1 MKIRTALIS
10 VALTGALIAGG
21 VYTAYHSIGKAAP
34 VEVTPVANVALDA
47 SSFSDGITS
56 EGIVTSRVSQNITLN
71 AEYSIAEI
79 YVSAGDTV
87 TEGTALFSYEMT
99 RQELMLKIE
108 QIHLQQEELRLKGY
122 NKQLAKYTG
131 TTTSASLKDTSS
143 VRTASSSV
151 YEVYADDAILP
162 DDDDTY
168 ETENSTEPA
177 ADRSDSGIEGS
188 AGTDS
193 ENGDSDHSGLMIED
207 IETIEPDAET
217 AATIRAAVTGFEAL
231 MSELAAFLDDFEE
244 DVTSDD
250 IEEALL
256 TAAEFYYGTLAGEFT
271 EETVDGDVT
280 VTYVLKDSVT
290 GLLDEDELSTLESCA
305 VLMEHVCAY
314 YVDLLITEAAAQEDP
329 SAAAQKARDAYEELS
344 STAKK
349 YVTQLDMLESLENT
363 AARPQTELSTE
374 FGSTSE
380 SQTESA
386 AESVT
391 EPSSEDAAES
401 EAETAPVNS
410 EMETET
416 APAKSETETEA
427 SPAEDTGI
435 AADVSTFLLMAD
447 ELLMETASPSESDY
461 QNAIA
466 FYQMYLAVPRAEIA
480 GEDPY
485 MENYILSDE
494 TLCYLSGIEDGSSL
508 SAALEEAY
516 QSVCLAYV
524 KYAAA
529 SLSPED
535 MTWEELNYAINV
547 YASLGSTWAV
557 LLSEESPSV
566 LDTLKAYSIALG
578 IRDLDETSD
587 SFLADLQNLYEQYLA
602 LDAEQMLLVWNA
614 DTLLALMFSHGL
626 LNSDTAYENESEFSW
641 DDWGDSSYD
650 YGYSSENGVTEE
662 EIETLQETIKEQE
675 LNVRKQELAVSNA
688 QRVVDKKTV
697 KSSVTGTVLS
707 IGDLSGIPLDD
718 NNNFVKIISTEGLY
732 AKGYVSEQELDSVA
746 VGNIVTGTA
755 SYANASFTA
764 VIKEI
769 PDYPQ
774 TDDHISIGDS
784 SLAYYAFY
792 ALIDDPVDVESGTYV
807 ELTIAQQ
814 TEASD
819 SSIGLA
825 SWFVQKDSMGNF
837 YVYVQDS
844 NGLLEQRFV
853 TVGKNWYTTYYVI
866 TSGLTLEDLI
876 AFPYGN
882 NVTIGADTTE
892 VDELS
897 ALIE

>member
-21 VYTAYHSIGKAAP
+21 VYTAYHTIGKAAP

-56 EGIVTSRVSQNITLN
+56 EGIVTSRVSQNITLD

-131 TTTSASLKDTSS
+131 TTTTASLKDTSS
-143 VRTASSSV
+143 VRTTSSSV
-151 YEVYADDAILP
+151 YEVYANDAILP

-177 ADRSDSGIEGS
+177 ADRSGSGIEGS

-193 ENGDSDHSGLMIED
+193 ENGDSDHSVLVIED
-207 IETIEPDAET
+207 IETIEPDADT
-217 AATIRAAVTGFEAL
+217 AETIRAAVTGFEAL
-231 MSELAAFLDDFEE
+231 MSELAAFLNDFEE

-280 VTYVLKDSVT
+280 VTYILKDSVT

-314 YVDLLITEAAAQEDP
+314 YVDLLITEAAAQDDP
-329 SAAAQKARDAYEELS
+329 LAAAQKARDAYEALS
-344 STAKK
+344 STAKE

-363 AARPQTELSTE
+363 A
-374 FGSTSE
+374 
-380 SQTESA
+380 TES
-386 AESVT
+386 
-391 EPSSEDAAES
+391 
-401 EAETAPVNS
+401 
-410 EMETET
+410 ETET
-416 APAKSETETEA
+416 APAKSETETETP
-427 SPAEDTGI
+427 SAEDTGI
-435 AADVSTFLLMAD
+435 AANVSTFLLMAD

-466 FYQMYLAVPRAEIA
+466 FYQMYLSVPRAEIA

-524 KYAAA
+524 KFAAA
-529 SLSPED
+529 SLNPEEL
-535 MTWEELNYAINV
+535 TWEELNYAINV

-614 DTLLALMFSHGL
+614 DTLLTLMFSHGL

-675 LNVRKQELAVSNA
+675 LTVREKELKVSNA

-707 IGDLSGIPLDD
+707 IGDLSGIPEDD
-718 NNNFVKIISTEGLY
+718 SDYFVKIISTEGLY
-732 AKGYVSEQELDSVA
+732 AKGYVSEQELDSIA
-746 VGNIVTGTA
+746 VGDIVTGTA
-755 SYANASFTA
+755 SYADASFTA

-769 PDYPQ
+769 SDYPDTGYQ
-774 TDDHISIGDS
+774 TNTGDS

-814 TEASD
+814 TEASG

-825 SWFVQKDSMGNF
+825 SCFVQKDSMGNF

-853 TVGKNWYTTYYVI
+853 TVGKNWYTAYYEI

>member
-1 MKIRTALIS
+1 MGEIRERLMKIRTALIS

-21 VYTAYHSIGKAAP
+21 VYTAYHTIGKAAP

-108 QIHLQQEELRLKGY
+108 QIHLQQEELKLKGY

-131 TTTSASLKDTSS
+131 ATTSASLKNTSS
-143 VRTASSSV
+143 VRTASSSL
-151 YEVYADDAILP
+151 YEVYADDATIP

-193 ENGDSDHSGLMIED
+193 ENGDSDHSGLVIED

-217 AATIRAAVTGFEAL
+217 AETIRAAVTGFEAL
-231 MSELAAFLDDFEE
+231 MSELAAFLNDFEE

-280 VTYVLKDSVT
+280 VTYILKDSVT
-290 GLLDEDELSTLESCA
+290 GLLDEDELSTLEGCA

-314 YVDLLITEAAAQEDP
+314 YVDLLITEAVAQDDP
-329 SAAAQKARDAYEELS
+329 SAAAQKARDAYEALS
-344 STAKK
+344 STAKE

-363 AARPQTELSTE
+363 AA
-374 FGSTSE
+374 E
-380 SQTESA
+380 SQTEFS
-386 AESVT
+386 T
-391 EPSSEDAAES
+391 ES
-401 EAETAPVNS
+401 ES
-410 EMETET
+410 

-435 AADVSTFLLMAD
+435 AANVSTFLLMAD

-466 FYQMYLAVPRAEIA
+466 FYQMYLSVPRAEIA

-494 TLCYLSGIEDGSSL
+494 TLRYLSGIEDGSSL
-508 SAALEEAY
+508 SSALEEAY

-524 KYAAA
+524 KSAAA
-529 SLSPED
+529 SLSPEEL
-535 MTWEELNYAINV
+535 TWEELNYAINV

-587 SFLADLQNLYEQYLA
+587 SFLTDLQDLYEQYLA

-626 LNSDTAYENESEFSW
+626 LNSETAYESESEFSW
-641 DDWGDSSYD
+641 DDWGDSSYN
-650 YGYSSENGVTEE
+650 YGYSSESGVTEE
-662 EIETLQETIKEQE
+662 EIETLQEVIKEQE
-675 LNVRKQELAVSNA
+675 LTVREKELKVSSA
-688 QRVVDKKTV
+688 QHVVDGKTV

-746 VGNIVTGTA
+746 VGDIVTGTA
-755 SYANASFTA
+755 SYADATFTA

-769 PDYPQ
+769 SDYPD

-853 TVGKNWYTTYYVI
+853 TVGKNWYTTYYEI